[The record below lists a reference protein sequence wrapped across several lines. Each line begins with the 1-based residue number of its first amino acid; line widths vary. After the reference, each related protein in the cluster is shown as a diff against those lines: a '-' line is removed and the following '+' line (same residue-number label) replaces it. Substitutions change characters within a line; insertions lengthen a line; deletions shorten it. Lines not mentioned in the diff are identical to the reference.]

1 VVFLSLGHASARV
14 FFFLYFFFPSMSA
27 TRTGRT
33 SPERRTEHRSNTNGQ
48 PSHFGVGLRR
58 WSTTVFFRGFNGVWP
73 ASTGTNSGH
82 CACVY
87 DDDDDEQ
94 QLSYSYSSIAVPLH
108 CSVHR
113 VGASTY
119 FLPRHTPG
127 KKAVHIDGK
136 SPGKPRSL
144 NSTTVP
150 RTDGRTSKAR
160 ARTPVFFWVATVPVI
175 YFVASPARV

>member
-1 VVFLSLGHASARV
+1 VVFLSLGHASERV
-14 FFFLYFFFPSMSA
+14 FFPLLFSPSMSA

-127 KKAVHIDGK
+127 KKAVHIDG
-136 SPGKPRSL
+136 
-144 NSTTVP
+144 
-150 RTDGRTSKAR
+150 RTDIQGAR
-160 ARTPVFFWVATVPVI
+160 AYAGLFLGGNR
-175 YFVASPARV
+175 ASHLLCCFTCPCLNE